1 MEFQNENKQCQ
12 IFKLKLR
19 KMKTSMK
26 NVVLSGFIIASLL
39 VASSCQ
45 KDNMNAENAQYAS
58 VLTVASDG
66 TTAVI
71 EANLKSALIET
82 SALTQ
87 SELASL
93 LKMKEEE
100 KLARDVYT
108 ALGVKWGSVVFTNIS
123 AAENNHL
130 NAIVLLLTNYG
141 STETSIGEAGV
152 FADVAIQTLYNDL
165 VAKASVSIDEAYKT
179 GALIEEM
186 DIKDLIQALSSTTNE
201 NVTLVFENL
210 LKGSRNHLRA
220 FNRQLT
226 TLGIVYTP
234 VYISQTD
241 YDLIV
246 TSPME
251 KGKQYRMNGQGNGMG
266 KGKGGKGQG
275 NKGNGTCNN

>member
-1 MEFQNENKQCQ
+1 
-12 IFKLKLR
+12 
-19 KMKTSMK
+19 MKTSLK
-26 NVVLSGFIIASLL
+26 NLMISFFLFASAAVV
-39 VASSCQ
+39 SSCQ
-45 KDNMNAENAQYAS
+45 KDDTNAENAQYAS
-58 VLTVASDG
+58 VLAVSTDG
-66 TTAVI
+66 TTSVI
-71 EANLKSALIET
+71 EANLKSALITT
-82 SALTQ
+82 SDLTD

-100 KLARDVYT
+100 KLARDVYSV
-108 ALGVKWGSVVFTNIS
+108 LSQKWGSSVFTNIS

-152 FADVAIQTLYNDL
+152 FADAAVQTLYNDL
-165 VAKASVSIDEAYKT
+165 IAKASVSIEEAYKT

-186 DIKDLIQALSSTTNE
+186 DIKDLTEALGSTTNE
-201 NVTLVFENL
+201 NVILVFENL
-210 LKGSRNHLRA
+210 LKGSRNHLRV

-234 VYISQTD
+234 VYFSQAD

-246 TSPME
+246 SSAME
-251 KGKQYRMNGQGNGMG
+251 KGKQYRMNAQGNGMG
-266 KGKGGKGQG
+266 KGKGGKGQR

>member
-1 MEFQNENKQCQ
+1 
-12 IFKLKLR
+12 
-19 KMKTSMK
+19 MK
-26 NVVLSGFIIASLL
+26 NLVLSGFLVASLL
-39 VASSCQ
+39 VSSSCQ
-45 KDNMNAENAQYAS
+45 KDDMNAENAQYAS
-58 VLTVASDG
+58 VLAVSGDG
-66 TTAVI
+66 TTSVI

-82 SALTQ
+82 SDLTD

-100 KLARDVYT
+100 KLARDVY
-108 ALGVKWGSVVFTNIS
+108 AVLAKKWGSQIFTNIS

-130 NAIVLLLTNYG
+130 NAIVLLLKNYG
-141 STETSIGEAGV
+141 STETSIGQAGIFTDAAV
-152 FADVAIQTLYNDL
+152 QTLYNDL
-165 VAKASVSIDEAYKT
+165 VAKASVSIAEAYKI

-186 DIKDLIQALSSTTNE
+186 DIKDLTEALSGTTNE

-234 VYISQTD
+234 VYISQAD

-246 TSPME
+246 SSSME
-251 KGKQYRMNGQGNGMG
+251 KGKQYRMNGQGNGQG
-266 KGKGGKGQG
+266 KGKKGQG
-275 NKGNGTCNN
+275 KGGNGTCNN

>member
-1 MEFQNENKQCQ
+1 
-12 IFKLKLR
+12 
-19 KMKTSMK
+19 MKTSMK
-26 NVVLSGFIIASLL
+26 NLVIGSFIVASLF

-58 VLTVASDG
+58 VLAVSADG
-66 TTAVI
+66 TTSVI
-71 EANLKSALIET
+71 EANLKSVLITT
-82 SALTQ
+82 SDLTS

-100 KLARDVYT
+100 KLARDVYSV
-108 ALGVKWGSVVFTNIS
+108 LFQKWGSQVFTNIS
-123 AAENNHL
+123 KAENNHL

-141 STETSIGEAGV
+141 STETSIGEAGI
-152 FADVAIQTLYNDL
+152 FADVAVQKLYNDL
-165 VAKASVSIDEAYKT
+165 VTKASISVEEAYKT

-186 DIKDLIQALSSTTNE
+186 DIKDLDEALVTTTNE

-220 FNRQLT
+220 FNLQLT
-226 TLGIVYTP
+226 NLGIVYTP

-241 YDLIV
+241 YSLIV

-251 KGKQYRMNGQGNGMG
+251 KGKQYKMQGKGNGQGNG
-266 KGKGGKGQG
+266 KGQKGQG
-275 NKGNGTCNN
+275 NKGNGTCKN

>member
-1 MEFQNENKQCQ
+1 
-12 IFKLKLR
+12 
-19 KMKTSMK
+19 MK
-26 NVVLSGFIIASLL
+26 NLVLSGFLVASLL
-39 VASSCQ
+39 VSSSCQ
-45 KDNMNAENAQYAS
+45 KDDMNAENAQYAS
-58 VLTVASDG
+58 VLAVSGDG
-66 TTAVI
+66 TTSVI

-82 SALTQ
+82 SDLTD

-100 KLARDVYT
+100 KLARDVY
-108 ALGVKWGSVVFTNIS
+108 AVLAKKWGSQVFTNIS

-130 NAIVLLLTNYG
+130 NAIVLLLSNYG

-152 FADVAIQTLYNDL
+152 FVDTAVQTLYNDL
-165 VAKASVSIDEAYKT
+165 VAKASVSVEEAYKI

-186 DIKDLIQALSSTTNE
+186 DIKDLTEALSSTTNE

-234 VYISQTD
+234 VYISQAD

-246 TSPME
+246 SSSME
-251 KGKQYRMNGQGNGMG
+251 KGKQYRMNGQGNGQG
-266 KGKGGKGQG
+266 KGKKGQG
-275 NKGNGTCNN
+275 KGGNGTCNN

>member
-1 MEFQNENKQCQ
+1 
-12 IFKLKLR
+12 
-19 KMKTSMK
+19 MKTSMK
-26 NVVLSGFIIASLL
+26 SLVISGLMITSLL
-39 VASSCQ
+39 IVSSCQ
-45 KDNMNAENAQYAS
+45 KDAMIADNVQYAS
-58 VLTVASDG
+58 ILAVSDDG
-66 TTAVI
+66 TTSVI

-82 SALTQ
+82 SDLTD
-87 SELASL
+87 SELALL

-108 ALGVKWGSVVFTNIS
+108 VLAQKWGSQVFTNIS
-123 AAENNHL
+123 TAENNHL

-141 STETSIGEAGV
+141 STETAIGEAGIFTDAAV
-152 FADVAIQTLYNDL
+152 QTLYNDL
-165 VAKASVSIDEAYKT
+165 VAKASTSIDEAYKT

-186 DIKDLIQALSSTTNE
+186 DIKDLNEALGTTTNE
-201 NVTLVFENL
+201 NIVLVFENL

-234 VYISQTD
+234 VYISQAD

-246 TSPME
+246 SSAME
-251 KGKQYRMNGQGNGMG
+251 KGKQYRMNGQGNGQG

-275 NKGNGTCNN
+275 NKGNGTCKN

>member
-1 MEFQNENKQCQ
+1 
-12 IFKLKLR
+12 
-19 KMKTSMK
+19 MKTSMK
-26 NVVLSGFIIASLL
+26 NLVLSGFLVASLL
-39 VASSCQ
+39 VSSSCQ
-45 KDNMNAENAQYAS
+45 KDDMNAENAQYAS
-58 VLTVASDG
+58 VLAVSGDG
-66 TTAVI
+66 TTSVI

-82 SALTQ
+82 SDLTD

-100 KLARDVYT
+100 KLARDVY
-108 ALGVKWGSVVFTNIS
+108 AVLAKKWGSQVFTNIS

-130 NAIVLLLTNYG
+130 NAIVLLLSNYG

-152 FADVAIQTLYNDL
+152 FVDTAVQTLYNDL
-165 VAKASVSIDEAYKT
+165 VAKASVSVEEAYKI

-186 DIKDLIQALSSTTNE
+186 DIKDLTEALSSTTNE

-234 VYISQTD
+234 VYISQAD

-246 TSPME
+246 SSSME
-251 KGKQYRMNGQGNGMG
+251 KGKQYRMNGQGNGQG
-266 KGKGGKGQG
+266 KGKKGQG
-275 NKGNGTCNN
+275 KGGNGTCNN

>member
-1 MEFQNENKQCQ
+1 
-12 IFKLKLR
+12 
-19 KMKTSMK
+19 MK
-26 NVVLSGFIIASLL
+26 NVVLSGFLVASLL

-45 KDNMNAENAQYAS
+45 KDDMNAGNVQYAS
-58 VLTVASDG
+58 VLSVSEDG
-66 TTAVI
+66 TTSVI

-82 SALTQ
+82 SDLTE

-108 ALGVKWGSVVFTNIS
+108 VLAQKWGSQVFTNIS
-123 AAENNHL
+123 TAENNHL
-130 NAIVLLLTNYG
+130 NAIVLLLSNYG
-141 STETSIGEAGV
+141 STETSIGETGI
-152 FADVAIQTLYNDL
+152 FADAAVQTLYNDL

-186 DIKDLIQALSSTTNE
+186 DIKDLTEALSSTTNE

-234 VYISQTD
+234 VYISQAD

-246 TSPME
+246 SSSME
-251 KGKQYRMNGQGNGMG
+251 KGKQYRMNGQGNGQG
-266 KGKGGKGQG
+266 KGKKGQG
-275 NKGNGTCNN
+275 NGGNGTCNN

>member
-1 MEFQNENKQCQ
+1 
-12 IFKLKLR
+12 
-19 KMKTSMK
+19 MKTSMK
-26 NVVLSGFIIASLL
+26 NVILSGFLAASLL

-45 KDNMNAENAQYAS
+45 KDAMNAEAVQYAS
-58 VLTVASDG
+58 ILAVSGDG
-66 TTAVI
+66 TTSVI

-82 SALTQ
+82 SDLTD

-108 ALGVKWGSVVFTNIS
+108 VLAQKWGSQVFTNITK
-123 AAENNHL
+123 AENNHL

-141 STETSIGEAGV
+141 STETAIGETGV
-152 FADVAIQTLYNDL
+152 FADASVQTLYNDL
-165 VAKASVSIDEAYKT
+165 VAKASVSIEEAYKT
-179 GALIEEM
+179 GALIEDM
-186 DIKDLIQALSSTTNE
+186 DIKDLTDALSTTTNE
-201 NVTLVFENL
+201 NIILVFENL
-210 LKGSRNHLRA
+210 TKGSRNHLRA

-234 VYISQTD
+234 AYITQTD

-246 TSPME
+246 NSSME
-251 KGKQYRMNGQGNGMG
+251 KGNQYQMNGKGNGQG

>member
-1 MEFQNENKQCQ
+1 
-12 IFKLKLR
+12 
-19 KMKTSMK
+19 MK
-26 NVVLSGFIIASLL
+26 NVVLSGFLVASLL

-45 KDNMNAENAQYAS
+45 KDDMNAGNVQYAS
-58 VLTVASDG
+58 VLSVSGDG
-66 TTAVI
+66 TTSVI

-82 SALTQ
+82 SDLTE

-108 ALGVKWGSVVFTNIS
+108 VLAQKWGSQVFTNIS
-123 AAENNHL
+123 TAENNHL
-130 NAIVLLLTNYG
+130 NAIVLLLSNYG
-141 STETSIGEAGV
+141 STETSIGETGI
-152 FADVAIQTLYNDL
+152 FADAAVQTLYNDL

-186 DIKDLIQALSSTTNE
+186 DIKDLTEALSSTTNE

-234 VYISQTD
+234 VYINQAD

-246 TSPME
+246 SSSME
-251 KGKQYRMNGQGNGMG
+251 KGKQYRMNGQGNGQG
-266 KGKGGKGQG
+266 KGKKGQG
-275 NKGNGTCNN
+275 NGGNGTCNN